1 MKKVVRF
8 LKVFSEWTDKGSG
21 RNSVMTQVTWLPQGP
36 GGAEV
41 RWDRVRALREAIQQ
55 GRYRV
60 ASVDLADKLMQV
72 MREGT
77 SRRRR

>member
-1 MKKVVRF
+1 
-8 LKVFSEWTDKGSG
+8 
-21 RNSVMTQVTWLPQGP
+21 MTHVTWLPQGP

-41 RWDRVRALREAIQQ
+41 RWDRVRELREAIQQ

-60 ASVDLADKLMQV
+60 ATFDLADKLMQV